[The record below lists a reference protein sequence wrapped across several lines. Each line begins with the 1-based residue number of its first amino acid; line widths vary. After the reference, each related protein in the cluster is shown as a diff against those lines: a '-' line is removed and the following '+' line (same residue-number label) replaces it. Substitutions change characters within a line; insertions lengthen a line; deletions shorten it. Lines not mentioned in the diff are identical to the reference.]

1 MGKLI
6 VVEGLDGSGKATQ
19 AKLLAEK
26 LKEMGKEVIQVSFP
40 DYASDSSAL
49 VKMYLSG
56 KFGSHAQDVNAYAA
70 SAFYAVDRFASYKTS
85 WQKAYENGRIIIAD
99 RYTTSN
105 GVHQCSKLEEDKWDD
120 FVNWLYDFE
129 YNKMRIPAP
138 DCVIYLNMSLQVSQK
153 LLMERYHGD
162 ESRKDIHEK
171 DMEYL
176 SRSRRAARFCAEKSG
191 WKTIRCD
198 DGTQPYTPHQIS
210 RQVMENIL
218 EIL

>member
-40 DYASDSSAL
+40 DYDSDSSAL

-99 RYTTSN
+99 
-105 GVHQCSKLEEDKWDD
+105 
-120 FVNWLYDFE
+120 
-129 YNKMRIPAP
+129 
-138 DCVIYLNMSLQVSQK
+138 
-153 LLMERYHGD
+153 
-162 ESRKDIHEK
+162 
-171 DMEYL
+171 
-176 SRSRRAARFCAEKSG
+176 
-191 WKTIRCD
+191 
-198 DGTQPYTPHQIS
+198 TPHPTACTSVQSWKKING
-210 RQVMENIL
+210 MIL
-218 EIL
+218 STGCMTLNTIKWEYPRRIV